1 MLKDSFSKNSNYYVD
16 LTSLNSKLV
25 IFTPTYEALC
35 NVNNNYVLYCSVTN
49 QRSTNISD
57 ICRNFVFINSDISKI
72 HESYRELFSLQETN
86 VYGLGSIGDNSLVC
100 LGYNQNAPSFKY
112 TANLYYYSD
121 IINSDVYIKTSIEVP
136 DSFTNFEVTTFP
148 NRFDNILFFINGEP
162 YLCIDGYSC
171 KKLSEEEALGFFSK
185 DIGHYY
191 LAQRYGDFVIS
202 YNYTYE
208 INELKLYKLNAD
220 KQTTTFLGNLP
231 HPETTNGILGLVGNE
246 LYLTADEEGIYKVSV
261 NDLSIAYY
269 NKYSKLLLPN
279 ELHPKIYH
287 LGYSQYLQRYET
299 DTGIYYSLREE
310 SIDKCKKEVKL
321 LGCEYKPTNFNKK
334 IAYTSEE
341 IINRRLSQPENKKI
355 LEKINALS
363 IKEKLMILS
372 TDLPV
377 SGRLRN
383 VLKFDQSVVIKDV
396 LLKTKAE
403 WLRNPNM
410 GNVTVKEL
418 EIVLAKIGL
427 RLGVDYDV

>member
-1 MLKDSFSKNSNYYVD
+1 MYIRTTFDQCVLEETHRDPEYLKISDYFAGGYNFAQEIVPFDNKYILYKITSAGKGLITEDFKSFSTFLTGSYTYKIYPVENRFVCLRGLYNKNTLKTQVHFMLKDSFSKNSNYYVD
-16 LTSLNSKLV
+16 LTSLDSKLV
-25 IFTPTYEALC
+25 ISTPTYEALC

-72 HESYRELFSLQETN
+72 HESYRELSSLQETN

-136 DSFTNFEVTTFP
+136 DSFTNFGVTTFP

-246 LYLTADEEGIYKVSV
+246 LYLTADEDGIYKVNV
-261 NDLSIAYY
+261 VDLINSI
-269 NKYSKLLLPN
+269 
-279 ELHPKIYH
+279 
-287 LGYSQYLQRYET
+287 
-299 DTGIYYSLREE
+299 
-310 SIDKCKKEVKL
+310 
-321 LGCEYKPTNFNKK
+321 
-334 IAYTSEE
+334 
-341 IINRRLSQPENKKI
+341 
-355 LEKINALS
+355 
-363 IKEKLMILS
+363 
-372 TDLPV
+372 
-377 SGRLRN
+377 
-383 VLKFDQSVVIKDV
+383 
-396 LLKTKAE
+396 
-403 WLRNPNM
+403 
-410 GNVTVKEL
+410 
-418 EIVLAKIGL
+418 
-427 RLGVDYDV
+427 